1 MQGGGGEA
9 RRSGL
14 RKGPGPQPPPRSSS
28 SSNSVSPLLPPAHTP
43 LEVTVLGF
51 RSDGKLRQ
59 VSADPVLGWEPI
71 GSRPPSGKGGN
82 RGATGEGA
90 GRKQETIEKLSPP
103 CASGQG
109 ACSSLEGVPATG
121 TRSRQPLRAALA
133 SESAGRGNDEASSP
147 PTPCGASLPRVPT
160 EGCVVLSF
168 SFLFSIFGSP
178 GPSWSHAPRG
188 TALG

>member
-9 RRSGL
+9 RRSEL

-28 SSNSVSPLLPPAHTP
+28 SSNSLPPLFPPDHTP
-43 LEVTVLGF
+43 LEVAVLGSP
-51 RSDGKLRQ
+51 SDGETEAGLGGPNPGMGTHR
-59 VSADPVLGWEPI
+59 VSPAVWE
-71 GSRPPSGKGGN
+71 GGN
-82 RGATGEGA
+82 RDATGEGA

-103 CASGQG
+103 CTSGRG
-109 ACSSLEGVPATG
+109 ACLPLEGVPETG
-121 TRSRQPLRAALA
+121 TCSRQPLRAALA
-133 SESAGRGNDEASSP
+133 SGSVGWGDDEASSP
-147 PTPCGASLPRVPT
+147 PTPCGASLPRFPT
-160 EGCVVLSF
+160 EGWVVLSF